1 MLSCISFFSHV
12 WASLAWPGNPN
23 TENVRSHQ
31 LPTLHL
37 TWETCGNLWHLV
49 ESAHPHTLLQ
59 TSTVCSFFFF
69 SLCGARSQPDWT
81 LLRPRGLHACGHART
96 DTHTEVAS
104 GVGHNLEKAVVP
116 EEFPWMACLQEQN
129 NCSFIRSF
137 HPASHPSM
145 CPRKRKR
152 WNLDSGAV
160 VSTEQCFLGTL
171 KHVIF
176 DKHGGLEGKGKPGIE
191 FPRII

>member
-1 MLSCISFFSHV
+1 MSEPRLRGRAIRTQRTSVAISCRPSI
-12 WASLAWPGNPN
+12 WPGRLVG
-23 TENVRSHQ
+23 TSG
-31 LPTLHL
+31 
-37 TWETCGNLWHLV
+37 TWL
-49 ESAHPHTLLQ
+49 SQHTLTHSYRHPLFA
-59 TSTVCSFFFF
+59 VFFFF
-69 SLCGARSQPDWT
+69 LCGARSQPDWT
-81 LLRPRGLHACGHART
+81 LLRPRGLHACRHART

-176 DKHGGLEGKGKPGIE
+176 AKHGGLEGKGKPGIE